1 MSERRYRIPMLV
13 TMMLF
18 ALGVAGEVHARSR
31 AWSVRLGAQFDV
43 KPGKKQVA
51 FALGTENHYQIA
63 GPVWFG
69 FGSRLQVNG
78 DYFGWT
84 IEPGIVTKVALDG
97 GFAPTFRAM
106 FLMGSKHIYDDWE
119 YFNFYLGSSFGPG
132 FLYDFESAAV
142 GFDVSLDVAK
152 FVRYRTPGAHEKSKP
167 ILFSILTAVVLEF

>member
-1 MSERRYRIPMLV
+1 MIAPSRPLV
-13 TMMLF
+13 LSVLVGL
-18 ALGVAGEVHARSR
+18 ALVAAEVSPALARNR
-31 AWSVRLGAQFDV
+31 AWSVRLGAQFDI
-43 KPGKKQVA
+43 KPGKQVA
-51 FALGTENHYQIA
+51 FALGTENHYKIA

-84 IEPGIVTKVALDG
+84 IEPGIVAKVALDG

-142 GFDVSLDVAK
+142 GFDVCFDVAK
-152 FVRYRTPGAHEKSKP
+152 FIRFRDPGSWEKSKP
-167 ILFSILTAVVLEF
+167 VLFSILTAVVLEF

>member
-1 MSERRYRIPMLV
+1 MVALCRLALSLLAMAALV
-13 TMMLF
+13 A
-18 ALGVAGEVHARSR
+18 ALAPEAHARSR
-31 AWSVRLGAQFDV
+31 AWSVRLGAQFDI
-43 KPGKKQVA
+43 KPGKEVA
-51 FALGTENHYQIA
+51 FALGTENHYKIA

-84 IEPGIVTKVALDG
+84 IEPGLVAKVALDG

-132 FLYDFESAAV
+132 FQYEFESAAI
-142 GFDVSLDVAK
+142 GFDVTFDVGK
-152 FVRYRTPGAHEKSKP
+152 FVRYRDPVTKGKSKP
-167 ILFSILTAVVLEF
+167 VLFSILTAVVLEF

>member
-1 MSERRYRIPMLV
+1 MVASRRLVLAWIAVAALFTLSEPEIY
-13 TMMLF
+13 
-18 ALGVAGEVHARSR
+18 ARTR
-31 AWSVRLGAQFDV
+31 AWSVRLGAQFDI
-43 KPGKKQVA
+43 KPGKEVA
-51 FALGTENHYQIA
+51 FALGTENHYKIA

-84 IEPGIVTKVALDG
+84 IEPGVVAKVALDG

-142 GFDVSLDVAK
+142 GFDVCFDVAK
-152 FVRYRTPGAHEKSKP
+152 FIRYRNPKTSEKSKP